1 MALFRILGLLVAL
14 IVGSSLIAWLA
25 SGETRYLS
33 LAKRVGIGAL
43 LAALLFM
50 LLLAAERLLHT

>member
-25 SGETRYLS
+25 SGETRYLT
-33 LAKRVGIGAL
+33 LAKRVGVGAL

-50 LLLAAERLLHT
+50 LLLTAERLLHT

>member
-25 SGETRYLS
+25 SGETRYLT